1 MLGVGDTGSAAD
13 SDDSNSV
20 RHQRASAIQKLR
32 KKQGNL
38 GID

>member
-1 MLGVGDTGSAAD
+1 MLGIDEKKAND
-13 SDDSNSV
+13 SEDDSSSV
-20 RHQRASAIQKLR
+20 RRQRVSAIQKLR